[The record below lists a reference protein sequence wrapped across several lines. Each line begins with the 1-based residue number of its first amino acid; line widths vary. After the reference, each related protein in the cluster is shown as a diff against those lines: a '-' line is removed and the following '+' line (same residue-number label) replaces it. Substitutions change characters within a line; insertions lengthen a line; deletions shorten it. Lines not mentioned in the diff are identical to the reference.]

1 MVSKGKLTPEK
12 RVGLTANLTI
22 FLGILYTSLSIAAI
36 SGIVS
41 LSARGY
47 GTKSIIIGCIIIG
60 LGYGIRYGSKTCL
73 YIAAVF
79 FGLLAA
85 YFMYN
90 FLLSKSINPI
100 VRFAFSVWA
109 ASTLARTI
117 PAMIRLKATG
127 SSPDRS
133 NRYRDFFL
141 KRIQNN

>member
-1 MVSKGKLTPEK
+1 MVSKDKLTPEK

-36 SGIVS
+36 SGIAS
-41 LSARGY
+41 LATRGY
-47 GTKSIIIGCIIIG
+47 GIKSIIIGCVIIG

-73 YIAAVF
+73 YIATVF

-90 FLLSKSINPI
+90 FLLSKSINPV
-100 VRFAFSVWA
+100 VRFTFSIWA
-109 ASTLARTI
+109 TSTLARTI
-117 PAMIRLKATG
+117 PAMIRLRAAG
-127 SSPDRS
+127 ALPDRS

-141 KRIQNN
+141 KRIKD

>member
-1 MVSKGKLTPEK
+1 MVSKGKLTSEK

-47 GTKSIIIGCIIIG
+47 GTKSIIIWCIIIG

-73 YIAAVF
+73 YIATVF

-109 ASTLARTI
+109 TRTLAMTI
-117 PAMIRLKATG
+117 PVMIRLKAAG

-133 NRYRDFFL
+133 NRYRDFFF
-141 KRIQNN
+141 KRIQNK